1 MSLLTEIGLGLYV
14 GVLTGTFTA
23 FLAFALSF
31 GFRYV
36 AGVNLSDRLGLMI
49 GLGAAGLQGG
59 FIGLI
64 RDPEMLRSPTIA
76 AALLTVMII
85 TMYAHAKGKTLA
97 DALPRGSVTQVLW
110 RRTLS
115 SDAVERIGRFG
126 QVRIRVQG
134 EVGDV
139 EGYPPLP
146 DRLRTGISNGEWKF
160 PADLPLSELESR
172 LIDRLETEYDLSVV
186 QADIDSDGRA
196 TIAAAPPSG
205 ALSRRVPPDRRA
217 VSIETRLPSGIA
229 RGDEVELAIEPRE
242 NARTGTEETNDGDE
256 PPMTIDEPQAT
267 TDEPTATT
275 ETVATPTTESRLVRV
290 LGTVVSAPPAGIGAV
305 QPEGTGTVQPADGTD
320 ATDADDTA
328 QPALAPAP
336 AQTAG
341 AEDGVG
347 RATVALSP
355 DEVSTSLTGTL
366 RGLLVRSK
374 GGDAA
379 FELVAMLRRQN
390 NRFRK
395 ITVRPDSDAA
405 AARLADL
412 DVRGQYGVD
421 VLAIRRAGEWQFT
434 PSSQVQSQAGD
445 ELFAVGPRAG
455 LDALAEVSA

>member
-23 FLAFALSF
+23 FLAFTLSF

-36 AGVNLSDRLGLMI
+36 AGVKLSDRLGLMI

-76 AALLTVMII
+76 AALLAVMMI

-126 QVRIRVQG
+126 QVRIHVQG

-146 DRLRTGISNGEWKF
+146 DRLRAEIASGEWRF

-172 LIDRLETEYDLSVV
+172 LADRLETEYDLVVV
-186 QADIDSDGRA
+186 QVTIDADGRA

-217 VSIETRLPSGIA
+217 VSIEARLPSGLA
-229 RGDEVELAIEPRE
+229 RGDEVELAIKPAGSESV
-242 NARTGTEETNDGDE
+242 ADGGRR
-256 PPMTIDEPQAT
+256 A
-267 TDEPTATT
+267 TDEQQDVTDESTATGERST
-275 ETVATPTTESRLVRV
+275 TPTGETQLVRV
-290 LGTVVSAPPAGIGAV
+290 RGTVVSAPPTGTGIVPPESEVDAAEADGAEQSTPAPAASATGAADGIGRV
-305 QPEGTGTVQPADGTD
+305 TV
-320 ATDADDTA
+320 
-328 QPALAPAP
+328 ALAPSEVP
-336 AQTAG
+336 
-341 AEDGVG
+341 
-347 RATVALSP
+347 TV
-355 DEVSTSLTGTL
+355 VTGTL

-374 GGDAA
+374 GGDVA
-379 FELVAMLRRQN
+379 FELVATLRRQGN
-390 NRFRK
+390 HFRK
-395 ITVRPDSDAA
+395 LTVRPDSGAA
-405 AARLADL
+405 DARLAELDL
-412 DVRGQYGVD
+412 RGQYGVD

-434 PSSQVQSQAGD
+434 PSSRAQLQAGD
-445 ELFAVGPRAG
+445 ELFAAGPRAG